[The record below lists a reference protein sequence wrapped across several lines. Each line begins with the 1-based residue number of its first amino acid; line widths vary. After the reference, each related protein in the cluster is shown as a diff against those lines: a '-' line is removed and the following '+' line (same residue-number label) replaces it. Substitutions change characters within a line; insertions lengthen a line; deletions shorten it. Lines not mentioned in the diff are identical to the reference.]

1 MTKAD
6 LVKQELSEIERQHR
20 KRSRWHHWTA
30 KEKAEQQLLS
40 FLGRHFYTSETRG
53 LIWYQPQDDEW
64 R

>member
-6 LVKQELSEIERQHR
+6 LVKQELSEIEQQHR

-30 KEKAEQQLLS
+30 RETAEQQLFS

-53 LIWYQPQDDEW
+53 LIWYQPQDDW